1 MTEQKMIEM
10 IEELNEWTEILEGA
24 KAKCEEIKDS
34 IKEDME
40 RQNKE
45 TLTAGMYIIRN
56 TSVLTSKFNTK
67 KFKEDF
73 ADMYRIYCKDVASKR
88 FSISC

>member
-1 MTEQKMIEM
+1 MIKM

-24 KAKCEEIKDS
+24 KAQCEAIKDT
-34 IKEDME
+34 IKEEME
-40 RQNKE
+40 RQE
-45 TLTAGMYIIRN
+45 TETMTAGMYIIRN